1 MTIDRLSWGFRRD
14 ANLNDYFS
22 IEELI
27 RQLASTVR

>member
-14 ANLNDYFS
+14 ANLNDYFG

-27 RQLASTVR
+27 RQLVSTVR

>member
-14 ANLNDYFS
+14 ANLNDYLS

-27 RQLASTVR
+27 RQLVSTVR